1 MDTQRKNKR
10 KRPENTQN
18 QEPAEQLAALLA
30 DKALQEMLQTDFTE
44 LLQAD
49 FTDLLQADFTA
60 LEQADFTEMLQADFT
75 DLLKTEFEQLAK
87 ELAELD
93 TLQ

>member
-30 DKALQEMLQTDFTE
+30 DKALQEMLQ
-44 LLQAD
+44 
-49 FTDLLQADFTA
+49 
-60 LEQADFTEMLQADFT
+60 ADFT

>member
-10 KRPENTQN
+10 KRPEKTQN
-18 QEPAEQLAALLA
+18 QEPAEQLAALVA
-30 DKALQEMLQTDFTE
+30 DKALQ
-44 LLQAD
+44 
-49 FTDLLQADFTA
+49 
-60 LEQADFTEMLQADFT
+60 EMLQADFT

>member
-44 LLQAD
+44 LLKTD

-60 LEQADFTEMLQADFT
+60 LEQADFT